1 MARGQRTY
9 AYQSIPDVGPY
20 GTATNRAAPGPDT
33 GPAIGSLFNSGFI
46 PSVNPTIPAYSA
58 PAAPEP
64 AVTQSSLETCM
75 LSGMSRE
82 ACEQREAIAQA
93 IAEQNQGS
101 GPGTDPGP
109 PDAVTP
115 TTPDVAPPVAVPEDP
130 APPPV
135 TTPPPVETP
144 PPPPVETP
152 PPPPVETP
160 LTDPNQKNA
169 LDEEADKAD
178 PPAP

>member
-20 GTATNRAAPGPDT
+20 GTATNRALPGPDT

-46 PSVNPTIPAYSA
+46 PSVNPSIPAYSA

-82 ACEQREAIAQA
+82 ACEQREAIAAELARQA
-93 IAEQNQGS
+93 NTPQQNQGS
-101 GPGTDPGP
+101 GPGNDGYADSVTPGP
-109 PDAVTP
+109 DT
-115 TTPDVAPPVAVPEDP
+115 VAPVTAPEAVPQAVPEAP
-130 APPPV
+130 APPPQN
-135 TTPPPVETP
+135 TP
-144 PPPPVETP
+144 
-152 PPPPVETP
+152 
-160 LTDPNQKNA
+160 QA
-169 LDEEADKAD
+169 
-178 PPAP
+178 PPAVAP